1 MNILDNSTRRR
12 SIGST
17 TAFATGGTTAGYA
30 LAVLA
35 YELFNLPLSTEG
47 VLALALVLSL
57 AGAVVG
63 GWAAPSKKAETE
75 AYLGSVLAMA
85 RQGDH
90 GRLGTTQPDQ
100 VPAPVNEQA
109 DPAPLAKEQEKPAEE
124 PDEAAAPDGYELVD
138 TAGTEYSNPAYALG
152 K

>member
-1 MNILDNSTRRR
+1 MNVLDNSTRRR
-12 SIGST
+12 SVGST

-57 AGAVVG
+57 VGAVVG

-90 GRLGTTQPDQ
+90 GRLNTSQTAQPLTVEQ
-100 VPAPVNEQA
+100 VEPATA
-109 DPAPLAKEQEKPAEE
+109 TEQEQPTEE
-124 PDEAAAPDGYELVD
+124 PGLAEAPEGYELVD

>member
-35 YELFNLPLSTEG
+35 YELFSLPLSTEG

-57 AGAVVG
+57 AGAVIG

-90 GRLGTTQPDQ
+90 GRLGTAQPAQ
-100 VPAPVNEQA
+100 VVEVEPAPAETA
-109 DPAPLAKEQEKPAEE
+109 PATVPE
-124 PDEAAAPDGYELVD
+124 GCELVD
-138 TAGTEYSNPAYALG
+138 TAGTEYSDPAYA

>member
-57 AGAVVG
+57 AGAVIG

-90 GRLGTTQPDQ
+90 GRLGTTQPGQ
-100 VPAPVNEQA
+100 EVEPAP
-109 DPAPLAKEQEKPAEE
+109 AEPVSDDVPE
-124 PDEAAAPDGYELVD
+124 GYELVD
-138 TAGTEYSNPAYALG
+138 TAGTEYSDPSYA

>member
-1 MNILDNSTRRR
+1 MNVLDNSTRRR

-30 LAVLA
+30 LAVLV

-57 AGAVVG
+57 AGAVIG

-90 GRLGTTQPDQ
+90 GRLGTAQPAQPPAVGQ
-100 VPAPVNEQA
+100 VEPV
-109 DPAPLAKEQEKPAEE
+109 PVTEQEQLVKEPELAEI
-124 PDEAAAPDGYELVD
+124 PDGYELVD

>member
-57 AGAVVG
+57 AGAVIG

-90 GRLGTTQPDQ
+90 GRLGTTQPAQ
-100 VPAPVNEQA
+100 AVEAEPTLAEPAPDDVPE
-109 DPAPLAKEQEKPAEE
+109 
-124 PDEAAAPDGYELVD
+124 GYELVD
-138 TAGTEYSNPAYALG
+138 TAGTEYSDPEYA

>member
-57 AGAVVG
+57 VGAVVG

-90 GRLGTTQPDQ
+90 GRLSTAQPTQPPAVEQ
-100 VPAPVNEQA
+100 VEPATET
-109 DPAPLAKEQEKPAEE
+109 EQEQPTEE
-124 PDEAAAPDGYELVD
+124 PELAEIPDGYELVD

-152 K
+152 R

>member
-1 MNILDNSTRRR
+1 MNVLDNSTRRR

-30 LAVLA
+30 LAVLV

-57 AGAVVG
+57 VGAVVG

-85 RQGDH
+85 QRGDH
-90 GRLGTTQPDQ
+90 GKLTQAQPI
-100 VPAPVNEQA
+100 EG
-109 DPAPLAKEQEKPAEE
+109 
-124 PDEAAAPDGYELVD
+124 AAPTPKPEFASEEDTSEGYELVD
-138 TAGTEYSNPAYALG
+138 TAGTEFSDPAYAVG

>member
-57 AGAVVG
+57 AGAVIG

-90 GRLGTTQPDQ
+90 GRLGATQPAQ
-100 VPAPVNEQA
+100 AVEA
-109 DPAPLAKEQEKPAEE
+109 DPAPTE
-124 PDEAAAPDGYELVD
+124 PVSDAVPEGYELVD
-138 TAGTEYSNPAYALG
+138 TAGTEYSDPAYA

>member
-1 MNILDNSTRRR
+1 MNVLDNSTRRR
-12 SIGST
+12 SVGST

-57 AGAVVG
+57 VGAVVG

-90 GRLGTTQPDQ
+90 GRLGSIQ
-100 VPAPVNEQA
+100 PAPAPAVEQVEPSTA
-109 DPAPLAKEQEKPAEE
+109 TEQEKPAEE
-124 PDEAAAPDGYELVD
+124 PDEAAAPDGYKLVD

>member
-1 MNILDNSTRRR
+1 MNVLDNSTRRR
-12 SIGST
+12 SVGST

-35 YELFNLPLSTEG
+35 YELFSLPLSTEG

-57 AGAVVG
+57 AGAVIG

-90 GRLGTTQPDQ
+90 GRLGATQPAQTVEAEQ
-100 VPAPVNEQA
+100 VEPV
-109 DPAPLAKEQEKPAEE
+109 PVTEQEQ
-124 PDEAAAPDGYELVD
+124 PDESSAPDGYELVD
-138 TAGTEYSNPAYALG
+138 TAGTEYSNPAYAQG
-152 K
+152 

>member
-1 MNILDNSTRRR
+1 MNVLDNSTRRR

-35 YELFNLPLSTEG
+35 YELFNLPLSTDG

-57 AGAVVG
+57 VGAVVG

-90 GRLGTTQPDQ
+90 GRLGTAQPTQSPAVEQ
-100 VPAPVNEQA
+100 VEPVPTTEQS
-109 DPAPLAKEQEKPAEE
+109 DEE
-124 PDEAAAPDGYELVD
+124 PELAAAPDGYELVD

>member
-12 SIGST
+12 TVGST

-57 AGAVVG
+57 VGAVVG

-90 GRLGTTQPDQ
+90 GRLGTTQPAQ
-100 VPAPVNEQA
+100 TVEAEPAPAE
-109 DPAPLAKEQEKPAEE
+109 PAPDDVPE
-124 PDEAAAPDGYELVD
+124 GYELVD
-138 TAGTEYSNPAYALG
+138 TAGTEYSDPEYA

>member
-1 MNILDNSTRRR
+1 MNVLDNSTRRR

-30 LAVLA
+30 LAVLV

-57 AGAVVG
+57 VGAVVG

-85 RQGDH
+85 QQGDH
-90 GRLGTTQPDQ
+90 GRLGTTQPPAVEQ
-100 VPAPVNEQA
+100 VEPATA
-109 DPAPLAKEQEKPAEE
+109 TEQEQPTEE
-124 PDEAAAPDGYELVD
+124 PELTEIPDGYELVD

>member
-1 MNILDNSTRRR
+1 MNVLDNSTRRR

-57 AGAVVG
+57 VGAVVG

-90 GRLGTTQPDQ
+90 GRLGTIQSASAPAVEQ
-100 VPAPVNEQA
+100 VEPVTVT
-109 DPAPLAKEQEKPAEE
+109 EQEKPAEE

>member
-1 MNILDNSTRRR
+1 MNVLDNSTRRR

-57 AGAVVG
+57 VGAVVG

-85 RQGDH
+85 QQGDH
-90 GRLGTTQPDQ
+90 GRLGTTQPPAVEQ
-100 VPAPVNEQA
+100 VEPATA
-109 DPAPLAKEQEKPAEE
+109 TEQEQPTEE
-124 PDEAAAPDGYELVD
+124 PELTEIPDGYELVD

>member
-12 SIGST
+12 SVGST

-35 YELFNLPLSTEG
+35 YELFSLPLSTEG

-57 AGAVVG
+57 VGAVVG

-90 GRLGTTQPDQ
+90 GRLGTPQPAQ
-100 VPAPVNEQA
+100 PAPVAEA
-109 DPAPLAKEQEKPAEE
+109 EPAPAETT
-124 PDEAAAPDGYELVD
+124 PDPVPEGYELVD
-138 TAGTEYSNPAYALG
+138 TAGTKYSDPAYA

>member
-1 MNILDNSTRRR
+1 MNVLDNSTRRR
-12 SIGST
+12 SVGST

-90 GRLGTTQPDQ
+90 GRLITSR
-100 VPAPVNEQA
+100 PAQ
-109 DPAPLAKEQEKPAEE
+109 PLAVEQVEPATATEQEQPAEE

>member
-1 MNILDNSTRRR
+1 MNVLDNSTRRR

-35 YELFNLPLSTEG
+35 YELFGLPLSTEG

-57 AGAVVG
+57 VGAVVG

-90 GRLGTTQPDQ
+90 GRLSTVQPAQ
-100 VPAPVNEQA
+100 PAPVAEA
-109 DPAPLAKEQEKPAEE
+109 EPAPAETVPVPE
-124 PDEAAAPDGYELVD
+124 GYELVD
-138 TAGTEYSNPAYALG
+138 TAGTEYSDPAYA

>member
-12 SIGST
+12 SVGST

-57 AGAVVG
+57 VGAVVG

-90 GRLGTTQPDQ
+90 GRLGSIQ
-100 VPAPVNEQA
+100 PAPAPAVEQVE
-109 DPAPLAKEQEKPAEE
+109 PATATEQSAEE
-124 PDEAAAPDGYELVD
+124 PELAEVPDGYELVD

>member
-1 MNILDNSTRRR
+1 MNVLDNSTRRR

-57 AGAVVG
+57 AGAVIG

-90 GRLGTTQPDQ
+90 GRLGTFQ
-100 VPAPVNEQA
+100 PAPVAEA
-109 DPAPLAKEQEKPAEE
+109 EPAPAEAV
-124 PDEAAAPDGYELVD
+124 PDAVPEGYELVD
-138 TAGTEYSNPAYALG
+138 TAGTEYSDPAYA

>member
-57 AGAVVG
+57 VGAVVG

-90 GRLGTTQPDQ
+90 GRLGTIQPVQ
-100 VPAPVNEQA
+100 
-109 DPAPLAKEQEKPAEE
+109 PLAVEQVEPATATEQEQPAEE
-124 PDEAAAPDGYELVD
+124 PELAAAPDGYELVD